1 MSDPWEAIRA
11 TADGPAQAIR
21 WACVLEATA
30 PKVGN
35 VFPGRP
41 FDDLTHA
48 GLLQAAEAAA
58 EWLPRP
64 DLPLGTR
71 IRRAVEAGVGRTGT
85 NANLGILLLLG
96 PLVAGEGQ
104 IRGGPGLEGGPGL
117 DHGPGPDH
125 GPDPGGDAGLS
136 GDPGLGH
143 EAWRDGVVRV
153 LGGLGPEDGA
163 EVIRAIRAAGAGGLG
178 EVDEMDVHDPASE
191 IDTDLLAAMRSAADR
206 DRIARQYACGFA
218 DLFRHVVP
226 LVDGAI
232 RERGDVLGGIGLAQ
246 LRLLAGEPD
255 TLIARRHGLGVALEV
270 QRQAMGVDPNDAAAV
285 WAWDRQLRGF
295 RPRRNPGTTADL
307 IAAALYVLIRIPSIP
322 GPSIV
327 GPSMPGPD
335 GTD

>member
-1 MSDPWEAIRA
+1 MNDPWEAIRA
-11 TADGPAQAIR
+11 TADGPAEAIR

-35 VFPGRP
+35 VFPGRA

-48 GLLQAAEAAA
+48 DFLQAAEAAA
-58 EWLPRP
+58 EWLPRQ

-71 IRRAVEAGVGRTGT
+71 IRRGVEASVRRTGT

-104 IRGGPGLEGGPGL
+104 IATG
-117 DHGPGPDH
+117 
-125 GPDPGGDAGLS
+125 S
-136 GDPGLGH
+136 GWD
-143 EAWRDGVVRV
+143 AWRDGVVRG
-153 LGGLGPEDGA
+153 LDALGPEDGA

-178 EVDEMDVHDPASE
+178 EVDEMDVHDAASE
-191 IDTDLLAAMRSAADR
+191 IDTDLLAAMRSAAGR

-246 LRLLAGEPD
+246 LRMLAADPD
-255 TLIARRHGLGVALEV
+255 TLIARKHGPQVALDV
-270 QRQAMGVDPNDAAAV
+270 QRQAMRVDPHDAASV
-285 WAWDRQLRGF
+285 WAWDRQLREA
-295 RPRRNPGTTADL
+295 RPRMNPGTTADL
-307 IAAALYVLIRIPSIP
+307 IAAALYVLIRSPSIRSP
-322 GPSIV
+322 
-327 GPSMPGPD
+327 
-335 GTD
+335 

>member
-11 TADGPAQAIR
+11 TGDCPARAIR

-35 VFPGRP
+35 VFPGRA
-41 FDDLTHA
+41 FDDLTHFD
-48 GLLQAAEAAA
+48 LLQAAEAAA
-58 EWLPRP
+58 EWLPRQ

-71 IRRAVEAGVGRTGT
+71 IRQGVEASVGRTGT

-96 PLVAGEGQ
+96 PLVAGETQ
-104 IRGGPGLEGGPGL
+104 ITGGPGL
-117 DHGPGPDH
+117 DAW
-125 GPDPGGDAGLS
+125 DPNL
-136 GDPGLGH
+136 GDPNLGDPNLGDPNRVSLGAPVL
-143 EAWRDGVVRV
+143 EAWRAGVERG
-153 LGGLGPEDGA
+153 LDALGPEDGA

-178 EVDEMDVHDPASE
+178 KVDEMDVHDAASE
-191 IDTDLLAAMRSAADR
+191 IDTDLLAAMRSAAGR

-246 LRLLAGEPD
+246 LRMLAADPD
-255 TLIARRHGLGVALEV
+255 TLIARKHGPQVALDV
-270 QRQAMGVDPNDAAAV
+270 QRQAMRVDPNDVASV
-285 WAWDRQLRGF
+285 WAWDRQLREA
-295 RPRRNPGTTADL
+295 RPRMNPGTTADL
-307 IAAALYVLIRIPSIP
+307 IAAALYVLIRSPSIP
-322 GPSIV
+322 GPSIL
-327 GPSMPGPD
+327 GPSMPGPG